1 MSIENLNI
9 NLNNSNLINSCNEK
23 TINQSKHI
31 KINQNLNDNDR
42 QDLDKVARGFE
53 SIFLNMMF
61 KEMKSA
67 QLEDEGDGGFGSDV
81 LMDYSNLLLTEQIA
95 NNGTGIGIA
104 EKIYEQLSGGEK
116 IQAKTIINPMGIIN
130 ESVNKTKPS
139 LPIADNYNNN
149 NNNFLDRVNNRLKN
163 YSNII
168 SEAANK
174 YNLPENLIKAVIT
187 TESAAKNE
195 AKSPVGAKGLMQLM
209 DGTAKDLGVTNSFDP
224 RQNIM
229 GGANYLSK
237 MLQKFDG
244 DLNLALA
251 AYNAG
256 PGNVEKYNG
265 IPPFKETINYVQKV
279 KNHITKFEN
288 IEL

>member
-1 MSIENLNI
+1 MSVENLNI
-9 NLNNSNLINSCNEK
+9 NLNNSNLINSFNEK

-42 QDLDKVARGFE
+42 KDLDKVARGFE

-67 QLEDEGDGGFGSDV
+67 QLEDDGDGGFGSDV
-81 LMDYSNLLLTEQIA
+81 LMDYSNMLLTEQIA
-95 NNGTGIGIA
+95 NNGLGIGIA
-104 EKIYEQLSGGEK
+104 EKVYEQLSGGEK
-116 IQAKTIINPMGIIN
+116 IQPNTIVNQLGIIN
-130 ESVNKTKPS
+130 ESINKTKPS
-139 LPIADNYNNN
+139 LPIADNSV
-149 NNNFLDRVNNRLKN
+149 NNNFIDRVNNRLKT

-168 SEAANK
+168 SEASDK

-229 GGANYLSK
+229 GGAKYLSQ
-237 MLQKFDG
+237 MLTKFDG
-244 DLNLALA
+244 DMNLALA

-256 PGNVEKYNG
+256 PGNVEKYKG

-279 KNHITKFEN
+279 KSYISKFEN
-288 IEL
+288 IAL

>member
-9 NLNNSNLINSCNEK
+9 NLNNSNLINSFNER

-31 KINQNLNDNDR
+31 KINQNLSDNDR
-42 QDLDKVARGFE
+42 KDLDKVARGFE

-116 IQAKTIINPMGIIN
+116 IQQKTIINPMGIIN
-130 ESVNKTKPS
+130 ESINKTKPS
-139 LPIADNYNNN
+139 IPIADNNI
-149 NNNFLDRVNNRLKN
+149 NNNFLDRMNNRLKS

-168 SEAANK
+168 SEAADK
-174 YNLPENLIKAVIT
+174 YNVPENLIKAVIT
-187 TESAAKNE
+187 TESAARND

-229 GGANYLSK
+229 GGAKYLNQ
-237 MLQKFDG
+237 MLQKFNG

-279 KNHITKFEN
+279 KNYITKFEN

>member
-1 MSIENLNI
+1 MSVENLNI
-9 NLNNSNLINSCNEK
+9 NLNNSNLINSFNEK

-42 QDLDKVARGFE
+42 NDLDKVARGFE

-67 QLEDEGDGGFGSDV
+67 QLEDDGDGGFGSDV
-81 LMDYSNLLLTEQIA
+81 LMDYSNMLLTEQIS
-95 NNGTGIGIA
+95 NNGLGIGIA
-104 EKIYEQLSGGEK
+104 EKVYEQLSGGEK
-116 IQAKTIINPMGIIN
+116 IQPKTVINQLGIIN
-130 ESVNKTKPS
+130 ESINKTKPS
-139 LPIADNYNNN
+139 LPIADINV
-149 NNNFLDRVNNRLKN
+149 NNNFIDRVNNRLKN

-168 SEAANK
+168 SEAADK
-174 YNLPENLIKAVIT
+174 YNIPENLIKAVIT
-187 TESAAKNE
+187 TESAARNE
-195 AKSPVGAKGLMQLM
+195 ANSPVGAKGLMQLM
-209 DGTAKDLGVTNSFDP
+209 DGTAKGLGVSNSFDP

-229 GGANYLSK
+229 GGANYLSQ
-237 MLQKFDG
+237 MLTKFDG
-244 DLNLALA
+244 DMNLALA

-279 KNHITKFEN
+279 KSYISKFEN